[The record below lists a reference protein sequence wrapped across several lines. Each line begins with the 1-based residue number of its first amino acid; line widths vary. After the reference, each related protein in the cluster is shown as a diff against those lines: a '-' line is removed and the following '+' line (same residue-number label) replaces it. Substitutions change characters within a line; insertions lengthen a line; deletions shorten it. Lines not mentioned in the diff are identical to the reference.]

1 MGVTMP
7 KITLTK
13 KKIDSLKFTDKG
25 QVIYWDTETPGLGL
39 VVGAKTKTFRLQ
51 LDVKDSTK
59 PKGYRT
65 VKKTLGRYGA
75 DITLEQARDKVT
87 GHVDSEGQAVLGE
100 LIKIKLGDAA
110 ANAGESVTLLELM
123 KSYFTETKRRD
134 GKDRRESSALA
145 YQNLIERHYA
155 GWMPLTLKEVN
166 DLTPDVVMEK
176 FQQIAIAGAMA
187 ARNSAVMLSAVLN
200 YGLAKYPGTLKS
212 NPLAILTSRHVN
224 VMKKIEPRHECLIF
238 DAEKKRNDF
247 PLFFNGLKTL
257 TEIRRDLI
265 LFTLYTGMRHSES
278 ATVEW
283 QHINMDHKEL
293 HIKDTKNREDLH
305 IPLNRQAMAILERRK
320 AQAPEGCKWVFPA
333 ILGTNKS
340 GHATMRSDHLRII
353 TGLDL
358 TIHALRR
365 TFITTGRK
373 LKRREDVDALTNHVD
388 GSMAGKHYDET
399 SIEDLRET
407 AQMIGDTI
415 ERRMM
420 DEKAK
425 VIELATARAAA

>member
-1 MGVTMP
+1 MP
-7 KITLTK
+7 KIKFTK
-13 KKIDSLKFTDKG
+13 TIIDSLKKPEAG

-39 VVGAKTKTFRLQ
+39 VVGMRTKTFRLQ
-51 LDVKDSTK
+51 LDVKDASAAK
-59 PKGYRT
+59 RYRT
-65 VKKTLGRYGA
+65 VKKTLGRYGTE
-75 DITLEQARDKVT
+75 ITLEKAKELVAGFVDKET
-87 GHVDSEGQAVLGE
+87 GQAVLGE
-100 LIKIKLGDAA
+100 RIKIKLGEPL
-110 ANAGESVTLLELM
+110 ANAGESVLLQDLI

-134 GKDRRESSALA
+134 GRERRESSATA
-145 YQNLIERHYA
+145 YKNLIERHYA
-155 GWMPLTLKEVN
+155 GWMLLTLKEVN
-166 DLTPDVVMEK
+166 CLTPDIVMEK
-176 FQQIAIAGAMA
+176 FQQVATGGEMS

-224 VMKKIEPRHECLIF
+224 VMKKIEPRHECLIY

-247 PLFFNGLKTL
+247 PIFYKGLETL
-257 TEIRRDLI
+257 SVIRRDLI
-265 LFTLYTGMRHSES
+265 LFTLYTGMRHMES
-278 ATVEW
+278 STVEW
-283 QHINMDHKEL
+283 QHIDLEHKEL
-293 HIKDTKNREDLH
+293 HIEDTKNREDLH
-305 IPLNRQAMAILERRK
+305 IPLNRQAMAILKRRK
-320 AQAPEGCKWVFPA
+320 AQAVEGAKYVFPGV
-333 ILGTNKS
+333 ISSNKT
-340 GHATMRSDHLRII
+340 GYATMRSDHLRAI

-373 LKRREDVDALTNHVD
+373 LKRREDTDALTNHID

-415 ERRMM
+415 ERHIL

-425 VIELATARAAA
+425 VIELVTARAAA

>member
-1 MGVTMP
+1 MA
-7 KITLTK
+7 KIKFTK
-13 KKIDSLKFTDKG
+13 TKIDSIKNTDTG
-25 QVIYWDTETPGLGL
+25 QVIYWDSETPGLGL
-39 VVGAKTKTFRLQ
+39 VVGTKAKTFRLQ
-51 LDVKDSTK
+51 LDVKDATK

-65 VKKTLGRYGA
+65 VKKTLGRYGT
-75 DITLEQARDKVT
+75 DITLEQAKDMVT
-87 GHVDSEGQAVLGE
+87 GHVDAEGRAVLGE
-100 LIKIKLGDAA
+100 RIKIKLGEPTT
-110 ANAGESVTLLELM
+110 NAGEGVTLLELM

-166 DLTPDVVMEK
+166 SLTPDVVMEK
-176 FQQIAIAGAMA
+176 FRQIASTSAMN
-187 ARNSAVMLSAVLN
+187 ARNSTVMLLAVLN

-212 NPLAILTSRHVN
+212 NPLAVLTSRHVN
-224 VMKKIEPRHECLIF
+224 IMEKIKPRHECLMF

-247 PLFFNGLKTL
+247 PTFFKGLQAM
-257 TEIRRDLI
+257 TETRRDLI
-265 LFTLYTGMRHSES
+265 LFTLYTGMRHMES

-283 QHINMDHKEL
+283 KHIDLKHKEL
-293 HIKDTKNREDLH
+293 LIKDTKNREDLH
-305 IPLNRQAMAILERRK
+305 IPLSRQAMTILERRK
-320 AQAPEGCKWVFPA
+320 EQAQEGCEWVFSA

-340 GHATMRSDHLRII
+340 GHATMRSDHLRKV

-373 LKRREDVDALTNHVD
+373 LNRREDVDALTNHVD

-415 ERRMM
+415 ERHMM
-420 DEKAK
+420 YEKTK
-425 VIELATARAAA
+425 VIQLHTHMAQVA